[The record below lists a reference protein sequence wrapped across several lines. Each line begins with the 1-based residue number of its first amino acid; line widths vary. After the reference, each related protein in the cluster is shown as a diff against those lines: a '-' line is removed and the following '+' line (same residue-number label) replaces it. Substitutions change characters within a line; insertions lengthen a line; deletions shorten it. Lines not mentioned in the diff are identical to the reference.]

1 MPISYSGVGRN
12 ILSALTQGA
21 NMSMPQPWLGL
32 FSTMPSAN
40 GSGGVQVSYPEYGKV
55 RIDNPGIEGKE
66 IMGEPY
72 SETDTDGNI
81 LSAVKN
87 QEIIYF
93 PENETGSAVQ
103 AVGWGLF
110 SSASATTPYMWGE
123 LKTPVTINKNS
134 VPMFRVDDFVMK
146 LK

>member
-1 MPISYSGVGRN
+1 MPISFNGLGTH
-12 ILSALTQGA
+12 ILKGLTQGSSVA
-21 NMSMPQPWLGL
+21 MPQPWLGL
-32 FSTMPSAN
+32 FSTMPNAS
-40 GSGGVQVSYPEYGKV
+40 GSGGVQVSYPEYGKI
-55 RIDNPGIEGKE
+55 RLDNLGIEGKE
-66 IMGEPY
+66 IMSNPF
-72 SETDTDGNI
+72 SQTDTDGTV

-110 SSASATTPYMWGE
+110 SSADATTPYMWGE
-123 LKTPVTINKNS
+123 LKEPVTIGTNS
-134 VPMFRVDDFVMK
+134 VPMFRIDDFVMK